1 MRCGGS
7 RLFAE
12 KPPALY
18 SIERGRK
25 MGTTYDEITLINA
38 TDVGMEMRG
47 LIKEAEVRQTTV
59 QVVADTG
66 ADTLVIN
73 EPVRAALGLRII
85 GPAQAW
91 LADGQNHGCQ
101 VTETVEV
108 TWKGRSMTCRPW
120 LIANAP
126 EVLLGAIPMEDLD
139 IIVDPNRQCLVGA
152 HGDTQIRRAVGA
164 RRAYNG

>member
-1 MRCGGS
+1 
-7 RLFAE
+7 
-12 KPPALY
+12 
-18 SIERGRK
+18 
-25 MGTTYDEITLINA
+25 MGTTYEEITLRIDA
-38 TDVGMEMRG
+38 DMAMARHGY
-47 LIKEAEVRQTTV
+47 IKETEVRQVTIP
-59 QVVADTG
+59 VVADTG

-73 EPVRAALGLRII
+73 ESVRAALGLRIL

-101 VTETVEV
+101 TTETVEV

-126 EVLLGAIPMEDLD
+126 EVLLGAIPMEDMD

-152 HGDTQIRRAVGA
+152 HGDTQIRRAVGV